1 MHLVYL
7 GAIGKLLHIW
17 CNQRRSMKVRI
28 FKQIIS
34 EISGILEA
42 IAKLI
47 PVDFSR
53 KSRSLEKVSRLK
65 AIECRLKL
73 PFFYLSSQNTH
84 CQKKFIIFSGFSPYS
99 NYLKFPHS

>member
-1 MHLVYL
+1 MDFPIGPMHLVYL

-53 KSRSLEKVSRLK
+53 KTRSLEKVSRLK

-73 PFFYLSSQNTH
+73 PFFLLVISKHTLPEKVYNLFRLLPIQ
-84 CQKKFIIFSGFSPYS
+84 
-99 NYLKFPHS
+99 